1 MSMTGT
7 KGEHFAP
14 KEEQRGVPETRRERG
29 KHRPPRKKPAGTG
42 TVVFRA
48 IYISVTALAVAAV
61 VAGLFVLWD
70 FLAEYEQLLPEKV
83 VESVLAGLEQGETA
97 SVYESAGFTPNPYED
112 DSAAREYVA
121 GLFKGELSYSKD
133 VKLSTDEA
141 PVYAVKC
148 GGKRVCSL
156 TLEQTG
162 EKSGWG
168 FPRYRAAGFSGVEIP
183 TGSITITAPDS
194 AELRINGVLLREL
207 PESSEQVRECEHFYG
222 YIDRIPEIV
231 QYTVEGFAGQPEVT
245 ATSGEGAYRREQS
258 GSEYRFTRNVG
269 EIPQELSEL
278 AVKVSQTYSKYISAD
293 AAFSAVAAYV
303 PEDVPLYENIRTYEA
318 KFYTPHSDYD
328 FLDVQVSDFRRYTEE
343 CVSLRV
349 TYTQRIYAGYLGDF
363 DFPTDNTI
371 YLAKNGEEWVATD
384 IVMN

>member
-14 KEEQRGVPETRRERG
+14 KEERRERG
-29 KHRPPRKKPAGTG
+29 KHRPPRKKRAGTG

-61 VAGLFVLWD
+61 VVGLFVLWD

-83 VESVLAGLEQGETA
+83 VEGVLAGLEQGETA

-156 TLEQTG
+156 ALEQTG

-194 AELRINGVLLREL
+194 VELRINGVLLQEL

-222 YIDRIPEIV
+222 YIDRIPEIL
-231 QYTVEGFAGQPEVT
+231 QYTVEGFVEQPEVT
-245 ATSGEGAYRREQS
+245 ATSADGGTYRMEQS
-258 GSEYRFTRNVG
+258 GSEYCFTRNVG
-269 EIPQELSEL
+269 EIPQEHSEL

-318 KFYTPHSDYD
+318 KFYTLHSDYD
-328 FLDVQVSDFRRYTEE
+328 FLDVQVSDYRRYTGE

>member
-14 KEEQRGVPETRRERG
+14 KEEQRGVPETRRKRG

-61 VAGLFVLWD
+61 VTGLFVLWD

-133 VKLSTDEA
+133 VKLSTDES

-148 GGKRVCSL
+148 GGKRV
-156 TLEQTG
+156 
-162 EKSGWG
+162 
-168 FPRYRAAGFSGVEIP
+168 
-183 TGSITITAPDS
+183 
-194 AELRINGVLLREL
+194 
-207 PESSEQVRECEHFYG
+207 
-222 YIDRIPEIV
+222 
-231 QYTVEGFAGQPEVT
+231 
-245 ATSGEGAYRREQS
+245 
-258 GSEYRFTRNVG
+258 
-269 EIPQELSEL
+269 
-278 AVKVSQTYSKYISAD
+278 
-293 AAFSAVAAYV
+293 
-303 PEDVPLYENIRTYEA
+303 
-318 KFYTPHSDYD
+318 
-328 FLDVQVSDFRRYTEE
+328 
-343 CVSLRV
+343 
-349 TYTQRIYAGYLGDF
+349 
-363 DFPTDNTI
+363 
-371 YLAKNGEEWVATD
+371 
-384 IVMN
+384 